1 MIKKEKVERVLH
13 LRVNIPPVN
22 VFDTANLEELAGV
35 LKEAAGDDSI
45 AAVVLS
51 GEGKCFSAGAS
62 VAEHDEK
69 LVGGMIAA
77 FSAACK
83 ALYDLPVPSLALV
96 HGFCFG
102 GGLELALYADFVVA
116 DPSAKFG
123 IPEITLAFFPPLAC
137 SMLPGIVGRQNAA
150 HLIFTGETIDTDRA
164 QAIGLVQKTV
174 EQSEWDGIIH
184 RLNQTS
190 MPVLRLTKEAFKF
203 GLKTETGDTS
213 GPIISD
219 LFLDRLYQ
227 IEDVKE
233 GIASFNEKRKPTWRH
248 R

>member
-1 MIKKEKVERVLH
+1 MINKEKLERVLH

-22 VFDTANLEELAGV
+22 VFDTANLQELADV
-35 LKEAAGDDSI
+35 LQEAAGDDSL

-62 VAEHDEK
+62 VVEHEEK
-69 LVGGMIAA
+69 LAGDMIAA

-83 ALYDLPVPSLALV
+83 ALYDLPVPTLALV

-102 GGLELALYADFVVA
+102 GALELTLYADFVVA
-116 DPSAKFG
+116 DPATKFG

-150 HLIFTGETIDTDRA
+150 HLIFTGETIGADRA
-164 QAIGLVQKTV
+164 QTIGLVQKTM
-174 EQSEWDGIIH
+174 EQSEWNGIIH
-184 RLNQTS
+184 QFNNTS
-190 MPVLRLTKEAFKF
+190 MPVLRLTKEAFKL
-203 GLKTETGDTS
+203 GLKTPAGDTS
-213 GPIISD
+213 GPIIRD
-219 LFLDRLYQ
+219 LFLDRLYK

-233 GIASFNEKRKPTWRH
+233 GIASFNEKRKPMWRH

>member
-1 MIKKEKVERVLH
+1 MINREKLERVLH
-13 LRVNIPPVN
+13 LRINIPPVN
-22 VFDTANLEELAGV
+22 VLDTANLQELAEV

-69 LVGGMIAA
+69 LVGGMITA

-83 ALYDLPVPSLALV
+83 ALYDLPVPSLVLV

-116 DPSAKFG
+116 DPAAKFG

-150 HLIFTGETIDTDRA
+150 HLIFTGETIDAGRA
-164 QAIGLVQKTV
+164 QAMGLVQKIG
-174 EQSEWDGIIH
+174 EQSGWDGIIH
-184 RLNQTS
+184 QLNHTS
-190 MPVLRLTKEAFKF
+190 MPVLRLTKEAFKL
-203 GLKTETGDTS
+203 GLQTPTGDTS
-213 GPIISD
+213 GPSIDD
-219 LFLDRLYQ
+219 LFLDRLYK
-227 IEDVKE
+227 IEYVKE
-233 GIASFNEKRKPTWRH
+233 GVASFNEKRKPTWRH